1 MSGLST
7 PTFIFLNQVFLNQ
20 GRLRLGSAPGAI
32 SRHGPEM
39 YDDAAGLRR
48 RLLGESAR
56 HWDGGDGT
64 QVRELV
70 VLAIG
75 GALGTVSR
83 YSVGLWAYHNLG
95 AHFAFA
101 TLFVNV
107 IGCFLLGLLMELG
120 LNTEAISRTAHLAM
134 TAGFLGAFTTFSTF
148 GYETIRYVENG
159 SVNLAVA
166 NVLAN
171 LGFGMI
177 AAWIG
182 VVAGRALIAYAV

>member
-1 MSGLST
+1 M
-7 PTFIFLNQVFLNQ
+7 
-20 GRLRLGSAPGAI
+20 
-32 SRHGPEM
+32 
-39 YDDAAGLRR
+39 
-48 RLLGESAR
+48 
-56 HWDGGDGT
+56 
-64 QVRELV
+64 RELV

-182 VVAGRALIAYAV
+182 LIAGRALIAYAV